1 MPKDRTEL
9 METGDGITRREF
21 RSKHCAGNEAF
32 ARIRDR
38 SYVEKL
44 LFA

>member
-9 METGDGITRREF
+9 IETGHGITRREF
-21 RSKHCAGNEAF
+21 QSKHTAGNEAL
-32 ARIRDR
+32 ARISSR

-44 LFA
+44 LLT

>member
-1 MPKDRTEL
+1 MPKDRTEVI
-9 METGDGITRREF
+9 ETGDGITRREF
-21 RSKHCAGNEAF
+21 RSKHSAGNEAL
-32 ARIRDR
+32 ARIRGR

>member
-9 METGDGITRREF
+9 METGHGITRREF
-21 RSKHCAGNEAF
+21 QSKHSAGNEAL
-32 ARIRDR
+32 ARISGG

-44 LFA
+44 LLA